1 MHLCFNFKSTNR
13 ASHPTFSQYNTR
25 MTDLVTKVTVII
37 DTKAKSTGID
47 TIKETVLRVRFTTPP
62 AGDKLNRVVSQML
75 ARYFN
80 VPSEYIVLEHGEKL
94 KRKIF
99 LVIRK

>member
-1 MHLCFNFKSTNR
+1 MS
-13 ASHPTFSQYNTR
+13 
-25 MTDLVTKVTVII
+25 DLVNKVTVQV

-47 TIKETVLRVRFTTPP
+47 TLSDTLLRIRFTQPP
-62 AGDKLNRVVSQML
+62 ASDKMNSVIAQML

-80 VPSEYIVLEHGEKL
+80 VPSEFIVLQHGEKL
-94 KRKIF
+94 KKKVF